1 MATFTD
7 RKGGTWNVEITLPD
21 LARLREAGFDLNA
34 MKTDQAVIGALTDTD
49 IFGRVIVVV
58 CGAEM
63 TARDLSVAEF
73 TALFNG
79 PTIFAAI
86 QAIIGAVADFTQPP
100 ATAAEF
106 NRGLPAAWE
115 RMDRAAAAKVK
126 TALSGLSASAGD
138 SPESSAVAPLG

>member
-1 MATFTD
+1 MPSGKTNKTGAQAGAGPKKQLSGYQK
-7 RKGGTWNVEITLPD
+7 RKLAKERALRAGTADEVRGAPTVED
-21 LARLREAGFDLNA
+21 FAR
-34 MKTDQAVIGALTDTD
+34 
-49 IFGRVIVVV
+49 
-58 CGAEM
+58 
-63 TARDLSVAEF
+63 
-73 TALFNG
+73 LFNG

-126 TALSGLSASAGD
+126 TALSGLSVSAGD
-138 SPESSAVAPLG
+138 SPESAAVAPLG

>member
-7 RKGGTWNVEITLPD
+7 RKGGTWTVEITLPD

-49 IFGRVIVVV
+49 IFGRVIVIV

-63 TARDLSVAEF
+63 TARSLSVAEF

-100 ATAAEF
+100 TVAAEF
-106 NRGLPAAWE
+106 NRGLPAAWM
-115 RMDRAAAAKVK
+115 RMEAAAVMRVR
-126 TALSGLSASAGD
+126 TLLSGSNLSAGD
-138 SPESSAVAPLG
+138 SPESVAPAPLG

>member
-1 MATFTD
+1 MATFKD
-7 RKGGTWNVEITLPD
+7 RKGGVWNVEITLQD

-34 MKTDQAVIGALTDTD
+34 LKTDQAVIAALTDTD

-58 CGAEM
+58 CDAEM
-63 TARDLSVAEF
+63 TARGISVEDFAR
-73 TALFNG
+73 LCNG

-100 ATAAEF
+100 TVAAEF
-106 NRGLPAAWE
+106 NRGLPAAWN
-115 RMDRAAAAKVK
+115 RMEAAAAAKVK
-126 TALSGLSASAGD
+126 TALSGLNASAGG